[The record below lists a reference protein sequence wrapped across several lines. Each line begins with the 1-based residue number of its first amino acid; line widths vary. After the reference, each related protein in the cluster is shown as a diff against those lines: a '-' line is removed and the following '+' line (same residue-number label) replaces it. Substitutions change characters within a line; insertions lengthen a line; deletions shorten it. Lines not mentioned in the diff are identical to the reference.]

1 MAHLKRLTVPNSW
14 SIRKKDTTFIATPM
28 PGPHKKN
35 ECITLNLALKD
46 FLNMANT
53 TREVKK
59 ILQQNLVYVDGVPRK
74 DYRFPVGLMDI
85 ISIPSIHQSYMVMY
99 SDKGKFMLKKLDT
112 DPKEKSCKIIGKH
125 TLRKKKIQINLY
137 DGKNIVVDKDSYKV
151 GDTVIVAEGK
161 IKRHIKLEKGSLIYL
176 TGGKHIGK
184 VGKLIDITKF
194 KGMENDRIIM
204 ETKEGKIE
212 TLKDYVFVIEKV
224 W

>member
-1 MAHLKRLTVPNSW
+1 
-14 SIRKKDTTFIATPM
+14 
-28 PGPHKKN
+28 
-35 ECITLNLALKD
+35 
-46 FLNMANT
+46 
-53 TREVKK
+53 
-59 ILQQNLVYVDGVPRK
+59 
-74 DYRFPVGLMDI
+74 
-85 ISIPSIHQSYMVMY
+85 
-99 SDKGKFMLKKLDT
+99 FMLKKLDT